1 MSKNKLQRKPK
12 NVWSGNITNIEENS
26 NIKKWFEEVNDD
38 PKEFKPVSEQVLIEL
53 KDEAKKCHDSEVVSY
68 NIKNAKTNPNYQWMK
83 TVMSKGT
90 VSDKIAA
97 FTVFIQD
104 NPVCSLDTLHNLVN
118 MVKVGKKKE
127 CIMVIDTLTELFLT
141 DLLIPDKKLKA
152 FHQRPL
158 SILTDLSSGNIVT
171 KKKLLSIWYFED
183 QLKELYTSF
192 VLALNKVALDVLDSN
207 KEKAISSM
215 LKLLTGNPEQEKNL
229 LTYIVNK
236 IGDPSQKIA
245 SKAIYSLGQLLFKH
259 PNMQAVV
266 LNEVEKLLFRSNIS
280 TKAQYYSLCFL
291 SQFYLSHDSNE
302 VARRLIE
309 VYFAFFKSC
318 IKKGEVD
325 SRMMSALL
333 MGVNRAYPYAKLELE
348 KISDHIDT
356 IYRVVHVANF
366 NISLH
371 ALSLLYQVS
380 VHENTVSDRF
390 YSALYKKLIDPKL
403 LTTTHQAMLLSL
415 IFKAILKDTEIV
427 RIKVFVKRL
436 LQVSLRIFF
445 MHILIHITSW
455 LYLCNRLLRVES
467 CT

>member
-1 MSKNKLQRKPK
+1 MFVYIL
-12 NVWSGNITNIEENS
+12 
-26 NIKKWFEEVNDD
+26 
-38 PKEFKPVSEQVLIEL
+38 
-53 KDEAKKCHDSEVVSY
+53 
-68 NIKNAKTNPNYQWMK
+68 
-83 TVMSKGT
+83 
-90 VSDKIAA
+90 
-97 FTVFIQD
+97 
-104 NPVCSLDTLHNLVN
+104 
-118 MVKVGKKKE
+118 
-127 CIMVIDTLTELFLT
+127 DTLTELFLT

-318 IKKGEVD
+318 IKK
-325 SRMMSALL
+325 
-333 MGVNRAYPYAKLELE
+333 
-348 KISDHIDT
+348 
-356 IYRVVHVANF
+356 
-366 NISLH
+366 
-371 ALSLLYQVS
+371 VS
-380 VHENTVSDRF
+380 
-390 YSALYKKLIDPKL
+390 
-403 LTTTHQAMLLSL
+403 
-415 IFKAILKDTEIV
+415 
-427 RIKVFVKRL
+427 
-436 LQVSLRIFF
+436 
-445 MHILIHITSW
+445 
-455 LYLCNRLLRVES
+455 C
-467 CT
+467 